1 MPDVLRSYKVGL
13 FYTLTGILPTDIK
26 DVRLDRWDSYNKK
39 LLENLNYN
47 CNADY
52 YFVVY
57 FKESESFLITSL
69 KRIQTLVPN
78 GSNLPFQCKWS
89 DNCTF
94 STRTTEEQ
102 SQYLMDVYYNSWLKK
117 IGGFEPLIRWRSK
130 NEFK

>member
-1 MPDVLRSYKVGL
+1 M
-13 FYTLTGILPTDIK
+13 
-26 DVRLDRWDSYNKK
+26 
-39 LLENLNYN
+39 
-47 CNADY
+47 
-52 YFVVY
+52 Y

-117 IGGFEPLIRWRSK
+117 WR
-130 NEFK
+130 F